1 MLGVRVGCEAY
12 LVVERSAQL
21 DRTTALLMPDL
32 LKFGH
37 GRQADVVVVVV
48 IKGFLQKDF
57 FFTVPPASETQQ

>member
-37 GRQADVVVVVV
+37 GRQADVVVVV
-48 IKGFLQKDF
+48 IKGFLLHCPTRKRD
-57 FFTVPPASETQQ
+57 TAMKKNL